1 MNIYDRSQTSLRNVG
16 KVAEVTSVKNTLVGV
31 VKEMIQAVAPEV

>member
-1 MNIYDRSQTSLRNVG
+1 MRNVG
-16 KVAEVTSVKNTLVGV
+16 KVAEVTSVKKVKNTLVGV